1 MKLRYII
8 MAGMA
13 TVLSA
18 SCSFL
23 DLSDPNK
30 VTTGNYYQTEN
41 DIAQSVNGVYASLYG
56 GNVLGSTNAYYEDAK
71 ARLITYPDVGVGGGE
86 NASFDNCTVK
96 PSSSNVASRWS
107 DCYKC
112 IDRANVVLKHLNDVT
127 YSSDAI
133 KNQYEAEVRFARAYA
148 YYQLVTSFGDVPL
161 VLSKLESLDAV
172 NAANVRVAKDKVYEA
187 IFADC
192 RFAAESSLPDL
203 QNKTN
208 CGKAS
213 KVAAYTL
220 WGKAALQMATDEQIK
235 DDLRAKALADA
246 KTALQAAWNKKPFAD
261 FKTLPVEDAFTVDV
275 QDDAPENIFQ
285 ISYITGDKDHSTSLA
300 ATFRPSAIDDPA
312 KETNGKSSAGSFF
325 MRSSE
330 NDPSGKWMFT
340 TEKIYDEAGDQR
352 FEKLMAHGEHQG
364 VKTHYP
370 LKYRDLDATGFQG
383 CNLVVL
389 RYADVVLMMA
399 EAEYHGGVDA
409 EAVKWLN
416 MARNRAGLPNTTATS
431 GTALR
436 DAIYKERNREFA
448 YEFKGWSDRRRG
460 YTRAELV
467 TLMKTQDDA
476 TEYSDTDYYLPI
488 PHSQYLLNPTGLWQ
502 NPGYNE

>member
-8 MAGMA
+8 MAASAAM
-13 TVLSA
+13 LSV

-23 DLSDPNK
+23 DLSDPNA

-56 GNVLGSTNAYYEDAK
+56 GNVLGSTNAYFEDAK
-71 ARLITYPDVGVGGGE
+71 ARLVTYPDVGVGGGE

-96 PSSSNVASRWS
+96 PSSSNVASRWN

-112 IDRANVVLKHLNDVT
+112 IDRANVVLKHINDVK
-127 YSSDAI
+127 YSSESI

-161 VLSKLESLDAV
+161 VLSKLETLDAV
-172 NAANVRVAKDKVYEA
+172 NAANVRVSKDKVYEA

-192 RFAAESSLPDL
+192 KFAAESSLPDL

-220 WGKAALQMATDEQIK
+220 WGKAALQMATDEDYAARK
-235 DDLRAKALADA
+235 SEMLGVA
-246 KTALQAAWNKKPFAD
+246 KTALNAAWSKKPFAD
-261 FKTLPVEDAFTVDV
+261 FTALPVEDAFTVDV

-285 ISYITGDKDHSTSLA
+285 ISYITGNSAASTSSCS
-300 ATFRPSAIDDPA
+300 TFRPSTIDDPA
-312 KETNGKSSAGSFF
+312 FETNGKSSAGSFF
-325 MRSSE
+325 MRSSA
-330 NDPSGKWMFT
+330 NDPNGKWMFT

-352 FEKLMAHGEHQG
+352 FEKLMAHGNHQG
-364 VKTHYP
+364 VETYYP
-370 LKYRDLDATGFQG
+370 LKYRDLDESGYYG

-389 RYADVVLMMA
+389 RYADVVLMLA
-399 EAEYHGGVDA
+399 EAEYHGGA
-409 EAVKWLN
+409 TTEAQKWLN
-416 MARNRAGLPNTTATS
+416 MARNRAGLGNCTAT

-467 TLMKTQDDA
+467 DLMKNQDDA

-488 PHSQYLLNPTGLWQ
+488 PHAQYLLNPKGLWQ